1 MKSRWLICGMVLSLL
16 LCFAIRGGAENGIG
30 PAAAEERFSAV
41 IEEYRAAIHDPH
53 YDSAFKDTFFSYEW
67 RDYVDDPRSEPAYA
81 IAEISGQPVLLIGD
95 HTDPAGMIRR
105 MYIMTDGKA
114 LCVAESTES
123 DTWFLLAD
131 GQTIRK
137 EDLDGHESLMQF
149 EWIRFWES
157 RKAIVGGE
165 KTGGLMARS
174 GLDKESYSL
183 GKEETGLVIV
193 VDEVVDGWAWYRYNA
208 TRKGYGAASWGY
220 VSDSGL
226 IYPDTVTPVGT
237 AVLAKNGKTG
247 GKAVINVRFRPT
259 TQARKIL
266 ELPIG
271 TVVDV
276 YGSENG
282 WTEIEWNRWH
292 GFVKDEFI
300 Q

>member
-1 MKSRWLICGMVLSLL
+1 MDQGLIVALLAVLL
-16 LCFAIRGGAENGIG
+16 LLTGIVIAVLIVMMGRITEVMKKSDFAKLKKEEEENEYEEEIMNIAQEGHEQGVILADEAEMISNIFEFGDKDAKDVMQFRNKIVSLDAGMTVGEAVHFMVEQTYSRYPVCEDDLDHIIGILNF
-30 PAAAEERFSAV
+30 RDAV
-41 IEEYRAAIHDPH
+41 QAYFEDPGQ
-53 YDSAFKDTFFSYEW
+53 KVE
-67 RDYVDDPRSEPAYA
+67 
-81 IAEISGQPVLLIGD
+81 EISRKPSYVHENMDINELL
-95 HTDPAGMIRR
+95 TQM
-105 MYIMTDGKA
+105 
-114 LCVAESTES
+114 
-123 DTWFLLAD
+123 
-131 GQTIRK
+131 
-137 EDLDGHESLMQF
+137 
-149 EWIRFWES
+149 
-157 RKAIVGGE
+157 
-165 KTGGLMARS
+165 
-174 GLDKESYSL
+174 
-183 GKEETGLVIV
+183 KEEKNHLVIV